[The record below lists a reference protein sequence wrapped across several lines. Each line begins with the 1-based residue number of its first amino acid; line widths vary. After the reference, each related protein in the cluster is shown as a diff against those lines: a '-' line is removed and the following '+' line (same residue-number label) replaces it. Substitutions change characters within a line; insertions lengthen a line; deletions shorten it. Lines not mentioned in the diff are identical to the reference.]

1 MTFLRGMR
9 LEYGRWQLTNNRIS
23 LTQITLD
30 CGFSDGVHFPR
41 DFRDR
46 FGVSPRSLQ
55 QLAQSRTQTETSVS
69 TVRCEVDGRTVHK
82 QRPIPFPARSES
94 KTIHKTHLKPA

>member
-1 MTFLRGMR
+1 MR

-69 TVRCEVDGRTVHK
+69 TVRCEVDGRPSTNNGLFLFRLALNP
-82 QRPIPFPARSES
+82 RPYTKLI
-94 KTIHKTHLKPA
+94 